1 MMFSSRIGA
10 RVVPFGA
17 TVKHNRLP
25 QMTSLWLQAGEKMR
39 FDIGQREPSGRLH
52 FELLALQDVHFASR
66 ALGWQPSTL
75 ILMHDH

>member
-1 MMFSSRIGA
+1 
-10 RVVPFGA
+10 
-17 TVKHNRLP
+17 
-25 QMTSLWLQAGEKMR
+25 MTSLWLQAGEKMR